1 MSQESLMKVVG
12 PCNNPA
18 CRSELSKWVTQVDK
32 LRMKL
37 TNALASNSVLAKLTK
52 QLEEERDR
60 LFKSVVNLNKLLEK
74 SLGAK
79 EDLDDKKA

>member
-12 PCNNPA
+12 PCNNPT

-32 LRMKL
+32 LRIKL

-60 LFKSVVNLNKLLEK
+60 HFKSVVNLNKLLDETQ
-74 SLGAK
+74 AA
-79 EDLDDKKA
+79 LDAKKA